1 MSNYPDDMNWAAYDA
16 MYRDWKPTRD
26 EAREEITKI
35 AEKYAPLIQAE
46 IAKLFIG
53 FGVDNAALTFGK
65 STFVD
70 CLDEML
76 CEGAYEDL
84 NAIEDDAE

>member
-1 MSNYPDDMNWAAYDA
+1 MERWN
-16 MYRDWKPTRD
+16 RRRKPTRD

-46 IAKLFIG
+46 IAKLFVG
-53 FGVDNAALTFGK
+53 FGVDKAALTYPGNCSFAA
-65 STFVD
+65 

-76 CEGAYEDL
+76 QEGAYEDL